1 MPKPP
6 AILPPPSER
15 QVAKIPENGAYP
27 HEPAKPQQEEHDPL
41 RYTPPKRLK
50 LAGLILLC
58 VFLAILAWGLISRLT
73 ASHQLAGNTQNAAIP
88 VVGLINPQSNGGPR
102 SLVLPGNVNAFF
114 QAPIY
119 AQVSGYLKQWNYDIG
134 APVRAGAVLA
144 VVDTPNL
151 DQQLLQAKANLASAM
166 ANEQLAA
173 STARRWNALLAK
185 DAVSQQDADEKN
197 ADLAARLASVDAARA
212 NVHGLQALAA
222 FKEILAPFNGVV
234 TARNTDVGALI
245 TVGGQTPLF
254 VVDDVHRLR
263 IYVQVPQ
270 VYSALVKPG
279 SDASFTVPEYPG
291 QSFTAQLTSNAH
303 AIDPSSGSL
312 LVQYQ
317 ADNAA
322 GMLHPG
328 DYAQVHISLPQDTDA
343 VMVPPSALT
352 FRDAGMEVATLG
364 PGNHVV
370 MKQVTIGRD
379 LGTVVEI
386 ASGLTHSDKVIDNPP
401 DSLEQGDIVR
411 LAKPGKTETGGR
423 TNG

>member
-173 STARRWNALLAK
+173 STCWRRMRSVSRTQMRRTPIWPPGWHRWMRRAPMCTDCRRWQP
-185 DAVSQQDADEKN
+185 S
-197 ADLAARLASVDAARA
+197 RRYWRHS
-212 NVHGLQALAA
+212 
-222 FKEILAPFNGVV
+222 
-234 TARNTDVGALI
+234 TAW
-245 TVGGQTPLF
+245 
-254 VVDDVHRLR
+254 
-263 IYVQVPQ
+263 
-270 VYSALVKPG
+270 
-279 SDASFTVPEYPG
+279 
-291 QSFTAQLTSNAH
+291 
-303 AIDPSSGSL
+303 
-312 LVQYQ
+312 
-317 ADNAA
+317 
-322 GMLHPG
+322 
-328 DYAQVHISLPQDTDA
+328 
-343 VMVPPSALT
+343 
-352 FRDAGMEVATLG
+352 
-364 PGNHVV
+364 
-370 MKQVTIGRD
+370 
-379 LGTVVEI
+379 
-386 ASGLTHSDKVIDNPP
+386 
-401 DSLEQGDIVR
+401 
-411 LAKPGKTETGGR
+411 
-423 TNG
+423 